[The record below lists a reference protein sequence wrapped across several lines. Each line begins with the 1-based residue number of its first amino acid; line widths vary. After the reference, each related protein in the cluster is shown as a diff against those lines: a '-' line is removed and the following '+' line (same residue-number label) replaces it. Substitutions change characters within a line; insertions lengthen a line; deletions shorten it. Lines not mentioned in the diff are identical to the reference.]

1 MISKPTAAQLLQTIK
16 TELSEKIAPALTDP
30 THAVA
35 IGMIGAILDQLS
47 VRSESEIAFMVEEI
61 AAIET
66 AAADYLSANP
76 RAVEV
81 ADALTVLAQTKTTS
95 LHLSHLLPSYNA
107 ASELLSVMGD
117 AAYASGDQ
125 ADIARVER
133 LVEHRLGNEMTIV
146 GSFIAVGRD

>member
-61 AAIET
+61 ATIET
-66 AAADYLSANP
+66 AAANYVKSNP

-81 ADALTVLAQTKTTS
+81 GDALKVLRQTKTTS
-95 LHLSHLLPSYNA
+95 LHLSHILPSYNA
-107 ASELLSVMGD
+107 ASEVLSAMGD
-117 AAYASGDQ
+117 AAYASGDKG
-125 ADIARVER
+125 DILKVEQ
-133 LVEHRLGNEMTIV
+133 LVDHRLRNEMTIV